1 MFLPKSLANE
11 IFSNHLLHVIS
22 GNLNKINAEKFSQ
35 NWFID
40 KHKVFSFIDSEQFQ
54 KSVTFGGEI
63 ILKLSKELS
72 TQFAAVSVKNKFH
85 HNL

>member
-1 MFLPKSLANE
+1 MKFFQTTYL
-11 IFSNHLLHVIS
+11 FQVIS
-22 GNLNKINAEKFSQ
+22 GNLNKINVEKFLQ

-72 TQFAAVSVKNKFH
+72 TQFAAVSVKNRFH
-85 HNL
+85 HNP